1 MVIRDLLAC
10 GFCRLVHSLAAHRG
24 IGFRSRPRDIIPLAA
39 RHPLVHRRLLM
50 LLSISLGS
58 IAHAVPAHGDTTAE
72 PAYDQ
77 VMARIPG
84 DTAGIAPVAL
94 AQLNIAL
101 HRAKKQA
108 ATALC
113 KGSWLPDGEI
123 VQQLGPL
130 PVILTNYKTVWIYQ
144 VARRP
149 VPLACEQAS
158 RAQFFQE
165 MSRHLP
171 AWVSI
176 RPAGGLTTYRLG
188 VAEPLPHP
196 RLASH

>member
-1 MVIRDLLAC
+1 
-10 GFCRLVHSLAAHRG
+10 
-24 IGFRSRPRDIIPLAA
+24 
-39 RHPLVHRRLLM
+39 M

-58 IAHAVPAHGDTTAE
+58 IAHAGPAPGDTTDV
-72 PAYDQ
+72 PVYDQ

-84 DTAGIAPVAL
+84 DVAGIAPVAL

-108 ATALC
+108 ATVLC

-130 PVILTNYKTVWIYQ
+130 PVRLTDHTSAWIYQ
-144 VARRP
+144 AARRP
-149 VPLACEQAS
+149 VPLACDQAS

-171 AWVSI
+171 AWISI
-176 RPAGGLTTYRLG
+176 RPAGGPTSYRLG
-188 VAEPLPHP
+188 IAEPVPQP